1 MVELSI
7 PLDTVRYLIVTARAY
22 DAQVPDTDPDSGS
35 NPSDDDSVD
44 ALEESPDDP
53 IQQELEGALASLS
66 EDQIVDLVTLTWI
79 GRGEFTAEQWDEAR
93 IEAQRTPRKRRASDY
108 LLSEPLL
115 GDYLEEGLAA
125 LGIEED
131 DPTSMDDDDTDA

>member
-1 MVELSI
+1 MVELSV

-22 DAQVPDTDPDSGS
+22 DAQVADTDPDSGS
-35 NPSDDDSVD
+35 NPTDDESLDV
-44 ALEESPDDP
+44 LEAGPDDP
-53 IQQELEGALASLS
+53 VQQELEGALESLS
-66 EDQIVDLVTLTWI
+66 VDQVIDLVTLTWI
-79 GRGEFTAEQWDEAR
+79 GRGDFTAEQWDEAR
-93 IEAQRTPRKRRASDY
+93 LEAQRTPQRRRAPDY

-131 DPTSMDDDDTDA
+131 DPTTMEDDDPYA